1 MVLRKAIVI
10 VNVGT
15 PDKPD
20 IRPVRKYLTEFLNDK
35 RVIDLPWLSR
45 KILVNLIIIPFRV
58 RRSTALYKK
67 LWTEGGSPLLKY
79 MHSLVAKLK
88 RLAPENTDIYGAM
101 RYGSPSL
108 TSVLGR
114 LAADDYDEII
124 ILPLYPQ
131 YALSTTGS
139 VTDLVNSLAEK
150 HENFPQYK
158 IIEQFWSHPS
168 FIDAFARQIKK
179 YSPERFDH
187 IVFSYHGLPLRQVN
201 KVHPGHDSRKCV
213 CEEKMPAWGDK
224 CYKAACY
231 GTSRL
236 LAARLQL
243 DDRHT
248 STAFQ
253 SRLTKNWLAPF
264 TDETLAGL
272 ARSGASRVLVVAP
285 SFVADCL
292 ETIVEIGE
300 EYKELFIEQGG
311 KELVMVESLNDSTP
325 WAEGVLDICN
335 T

>member
-35 RVIDLPWLSR
+35 RVIDLSWLTR
-45 KILVNLIIIPFRV
+45 KILVNLIIIPFRI
-58 RRSTALYKK
+58 RKSTALYKK
-67 LWTEGGSPLLKY
+67 LWTEEGSPLLKY
-79 MHSLVAKLK
+79 MHSLVDKLK
-88 RLAPENTDIYGAM
+88 RLAPENTDIYGSM

-108 TSVLGR
+108 ASVLEK
-114 LAADDYDEII
+114 LAADSSTEII

-150 HENFPQYK
+150 HENFPPYK
-158 IIEQFWSHPS
+158 IIEQFWAHPS
-168 FIDAFARQIKK
+168 FIDAFAGQINK
-179 YSPERFDH
+179 YSPGRFDH
-187 IVFSYHGLPLRQVN
+187 IIFSYHGLPLRQVN
-201 KVHPGHDSRKCV
+201 KVHPGHNSRKCI

-243 DDRHT
+243 DNSRI

-264 TDETLAGL
+264 TDETLADL

-325 WAEGVLDICN
+325 WAEGILDICN